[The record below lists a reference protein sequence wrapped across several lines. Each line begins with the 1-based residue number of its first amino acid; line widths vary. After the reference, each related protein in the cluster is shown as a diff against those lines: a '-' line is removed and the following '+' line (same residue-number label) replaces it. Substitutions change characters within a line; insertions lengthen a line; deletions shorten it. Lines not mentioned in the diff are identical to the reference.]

1 MSLSRDQLD
10 KAKQAIEFL
19 SSLPSG
25 SEQSSSRSGG
35 GSLGVRPGREPGRS
49 SQPSSQQT
57 TLSLAAADVKKE
69 KGRF

>member
-25 SEQSSSRSGG
+25 SEQNSSSRTSG
-35 GSLGVRPGREPGRS
+35 GSLGDVLRPGREP
-49 SQPSSQQT
+49 
-57 TLSLAAADVKKE
+57 SLADVKKE

>member
-10 KAKQAIEFL
+10 KAIEFL

-49 SQPSSQQT
+49 SQQT